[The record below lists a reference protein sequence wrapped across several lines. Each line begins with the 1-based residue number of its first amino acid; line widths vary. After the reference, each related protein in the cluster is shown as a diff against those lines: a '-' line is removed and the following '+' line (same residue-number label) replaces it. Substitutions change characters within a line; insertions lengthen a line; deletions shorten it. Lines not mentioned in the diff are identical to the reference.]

1 MNALDRATI
10 AAKARKGRAT
20 SAGLYGWSD
29 AAYRDALH
37 AAAVDGCVTANA
49 YGTYRAK
56 QTHPMPTQ
64 VAFEMRYGSWTRAV
78 EANGRAV
85 RRAGLEYKRTSKATL
100 ARNIA
105 VVVDA
110 AGGHLPSVAEYD
122 EYRRAHPDAGLLSS
136 ALIRRRFPSWPAA
149 LSAGV
154 RARDREAARAA

>member
-1 MNALDRATI
+1 MNTLDRATI

-20 SAGLYGWSD
+20 AAGLYGWSD
-29 AAYRDALH
+29 DAYHDALH

-78 EANGRAV
+78 EANGLKPGRTN
-85 RRAGLEYKRTSKATL
+85 RTYKRTSKATL

-105 VVVDA
+105 VVIDA
-110 AGGHLPSVAEYD
+110 ADGHLPSVAEYD
-122 EYRRAHPDAGLLSS
+122 EYRRANPAVGLLSS

-149 LSAGV
+149 LAHGV
-154 RARDREAARAA
+154 RARDRAHA